1 MLIYSHRPIF
11 MSLGKLTESDN
22 NESAAFE
29 SDPADMRIL
38 IRINPE
44 IWIGIL
50 DHLDPDALAEVC
62 AL

>member
-1 MLIYSHRPIF
+1 